1 MGRKKLISNFFN
13 VTIIHRLSKEI
24 TVMCI
29 KALSEEEAWII
40 ALDFAG
46 WDDKNQEKI
55 LEVQILR
62 RN

>member
-29 KALSEEEAWII
+29 KALSEEEA
-40 ALDFAG
+40 
-46 WDDKNQEKI
+46 
-55 LEVQILR
+55 
-62 RN
+62 